1 MGFDGKKIKSKLA
14 SKQSTQPLWF
24 EALLGVGITVDNYDI
39 FAKKYDEIIEKQ
51 FVQNGLNRNKALY
64 KSSDLTSIF
73 YSIGINLIPVL
84 IKELL
89 GIVSSVDIYYHFVPK
104 YYDENSQIL
113 NELGVFYE
121 EDIKKCGAAE
131 YIDLI
136 TGHFPAI
143 CCYSY
148 LKSITTEIAGT
159 RYIIDDCPGLTP
171 SNAVIGVVSNPN
183 TRFLFRGDL
192 VNYVVN
198 AADIFCKYI
207 EETVKSNN
215 LPFDQNLI
223 MNVGLP
229 EDKCTYHFISPR
241 FINAIK
247 PSRKTVLNI
256 SHKYPHPIYFFFNMA
271 DSAFKSPTNL
281 LENSELYRLALRKAS
296 LNGGTVKFY
305 TNEDQQFIT
314 GDDFL
319 VTHNEH
325 ADKLAEEL
333 KRCGCPASIIN
344 HSHLKK

>member
-1 MGFDGKKIKSKLA
+1 MRVMGFDGKKIKSKLA

-136 TGHFPAI
+136 TGHFPAL

-148 LKSITTEIAGT
+148 LNSITTEIA
-159 RYIIDDCPGLTP
+159 
-171 SNAVIGVVSNPN
+171 S
-183 TRFLFRGDL
+183 TRFLFRGDV

-198 AADIFCKYI
+198 AADILCKYI

-319 VTHNEH
+319 VTHTEH